1 MVWVWFS
8 VHSQSTPL
16 QMAASRAGTLL
27 CYFKRGREDEE
38 RKDEENANT
47 GDSQPTR
54 VKKAKKDKDF
64 KPAWKRILCGL

>member
-1 MVWVWFS
+1 MGRVWFS

-16 QMAASRAGTLL
+16 QVTASRAGTLL
-27 CYFKRGREDEE
+27 RFFKRGREDEE

-47 GDSQPTR
+47 GDSQPTG